1 MKGNGTDYFILQ
13 TSLPKLYSHL
23 TNSDQKN
30 LEYLNEKQIKESF
43 RFLSE
48 QLAKDGIMTNLD
60 DANII
65 RLDLFINL
73 KTKYPSKVY
82 KDYLK
87 TIKLTRKEMSERE
100 NSFLFSN
107 KQNQL
112 NIYDKKKELEQWKIY
127 LEDETMRFEN
137 RFMTKNKVKAIFGDK
152 LSEVILNKER
162 QLKQMEKLYHEIFDN
177 SKGKILIDENAI
189 EIIIKSGSRKDLKN
203 NIFYYFLS
211 QSPKYLTESVV
222 SKHFSKTQAYK
233 IKKEVEDYSKQYAVK
248 NNFDLYKELKLKYE
262 DEMNLLIKK

>member
-1 MKGNGTDYFILQ
+1 MINN
-13 TSLPKLYSHL
+13 PPHL
-23 TNSDQKN
+23 
-30 LEYLNEKQIKESF
+30 
-43 RFLSE
+43 
-48 QLAKDGIMTNLD
+48 
-60 DANII
+60 
-65 RLDLFINL
+65 
-73 KTKYPSKVY
+73 
-82 KDYLK
+82 
-87 TIKLTRKEMSERE
+87 
-100 NSFLFSN
+100 SFLL

-189 EIIIKSGSRKDLKN
+189 EIITKSASRKELKN
-203 NIFYYFLS
+203 NIFHYFLS

>member
-1 MKGNGTDYFILQ
+1 MMYLLFRAFDIEFQL
-13 TSLPKLYSHL
+13 SS
-23 TNSDQKN
+23 
-30 LEYLNEKQIKESF
+30 LNENNDKKVILREIKGSF

-65 RLDLFINL
+65 RLDLFLNL
-73 KTKYPSKVY
+73 KTKYPFKVY
-82 KDYLK
+82 KGYLK

-162 QLKQMEKLYHEIFDN
+162 QLKQMDKLYHEIFDN
-177 SKGKILIDENAI
+177 TKGIILVDENLTD
-189 EIIIKSGSRKDLKN
+189 IISKSNSRKELKN
-203 NIFYYFLS
+203 NLFYYALS
-211 QSPKYLTESVV
+211 KNSTTLTEAIIT
-222 SKHFSKTQAYK
+222 KHFSKTQAYK
-233 IKKEVEDYSKQYAVK
+233 IKKEIENYSKQYAMT
-248 NNFDLYKELKLKYE
+248 NNFDLYNELKTKYE
-262 DEMNLLIKK
+262 NELNHIEQN